1 MRTPNFCF
9 VSQKAVILFRSDQL
23 ETANEKLLTHTVGHR
38 YIKNS
43 GDSTAPDRMIQ
54 TYMMNQ
60 SIPNKCAESQNASHM
75 RLDRF
80 EPIGYAML
88 VPSGAW

>member
-1 MRTPNFCF
+1 
-9 VSQKAVILFRSDQL
+9 LFRSDEL
-23 ETANEKLLTHTVGHR
+23 ETALEKLLTETDGQG

-43 GDSTAPDRMIQ
+43 GDAKALDRMIQ

-60 SIPNKCAESQNASHM
+60 SLPNKCAESQNASHM

-88 VPSGAW
+88 VHSGGW